1 MDEKPAETTDASE
14 APPAEEKPAE
24 TTDASEAPPAEEK
37 PAETTDASE
46 APPAEEKPARLE
58 RLTRDEKGLLVARIS
73 GRDEPVEDVRIARC
87 FPWSLPESLIS
98 LRDKDGKE
106 LVLLETL
113 EGLSA
118 EARELIEKELRDKI
132 FAPKIQ
138 RILSFRERFG
148 ITTVKAE
155 TDRGEV
161 TFQLRHREDIR
172 ALSPTRCILKDV
184 DGNMYEVP
192 DVTLLDPASQRQL
205 GTYF

>member
-1 MDEKPAETTDASE
+1 LAIGAPAKPKGLFGVEDQAAMDEKPTETTDASE
-14 APPAEEKPAE
+14 APPAEEN
-24 TTDASEAPPAEEK
+24 PAEEK
-37 PAETTDASE
+37 L
-46 APPAEEKPARLE
+46 ARLE
-58 RLTRDEKGLLVARIS
+58 GLTRDEKGLLVARIS
-73 GRDEPVEDVRIARC
+73 GRKEPVEDVRVARC

-113 EGLSA
+113 EGLSD
-118 EARELIEKELRDKI
+118 EARELIEKELRDKV
-132 FAPKIQ
+132 FAPQIR

-172 ALSPTRCILKDV
+172 ALSSTRCILKDV
-184 DGNMYEVP
+184 DGNVYEVP
-192 DVTLLDPASQRQL
+192 DITTLDPASQRQL
-205 GTYF
+205 STYF

>member
-1 MDEKPAETTDASE
+1 MDEKPTETTDASE
-14 APPAEEKPAE
+14 APPAEEN
-24 TTDASEAPPAEEK
+24 PAEEK
-37 PAETTDASE
+37 L
-46 APPAEEKPARLE
+46 ARLE
-58 RLTRDEKGLLVARIS
+58 GLTRDEKGLLVARIS
-73 GRDEPVEDVRIARC
+73 GRKEPVEDVRVARC

-113 EGLSA
+113 EGLSD
-118 EARELIEKELRDKI
+118 EARELIEKELRDKV
-132 FAPKIQ
+132 FAPQIR

-172 ALSPTRCILKDV
+172 ALSSTRCILKDV
-184 DGNMYEVP
+184 DGNVYEVP
-192 DVTLLDPASQRQL
+192 DITTLDPASQRQL
-205 GTYF
+205 STYF